1 LLIVDCC
8 KEKPMAKKKLLAEP
22 TTHDMVEEIVK
33 LQTRA
38 RALYGKIDPLLSEI
52 TKRCLANPDAPRVF
66 EVEGQQYEWQDRFA
80 GDRAKVRV
88 DQYVARYLIQ
98 ASR

>member
-1 LLIVDCC
+1 
-8 KEKPMAKKKLLAEP
+8 MAKKKLMAEP
-22 TTHDMVEEIVK
+22 TTHDLVEQIVK

-38 RALYGKIDPLLSEI
+38 RSLYGKIDPLLSEI
-52 TKRCLANPDAPRVF
+52 TKRCLADPDAPRVF
-66 EVEGQQYEWQDRFA
+66 EIDGQQYEWQDRFA

-88 DQYVARYLIQ
+88 DQYIARYQIT